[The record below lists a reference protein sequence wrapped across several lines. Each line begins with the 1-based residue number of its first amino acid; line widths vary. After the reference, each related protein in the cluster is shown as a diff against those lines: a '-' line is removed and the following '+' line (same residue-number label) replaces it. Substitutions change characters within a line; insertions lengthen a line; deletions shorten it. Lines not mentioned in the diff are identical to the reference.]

1 MIWIRNFKHSARGRI
16 FGALFK
22 LVGKPIFTH
31 DTHRIIRNLERL
43 ESNAGQHPNDLRHHA
58 AGA

>member
-1 MIWIRNFKHSARGRI
+1 
-16 FGALFK
+16 LFK

-31 DTHRIIRNLERL
+31 DAHRIIRNLERL
-43 ESNAGQHPNDLRHHA
+43 ETNAGQRPNDLRHDA